1 MISPAALKGLS
12 HADSILSMAALKTR
26 KKCYPARF
34 MPFSGKIGQKIKKVF
49 LFLVEFLTEK
59 KALGKLRKNE
69 NLSCCLKAVSI
80 SVIREKHEN
89 I

>member
-1 MISPAALKGLS
+1 
-12 HADSILSMAALKTR
+12 
-26 KKCYPARF
+26 

-49 LFLVEFLTEK
+49 FFLGEFLTEK
-59 KALGKLRKNE
+59 KALKKLRENE
-69 NLSCCLKAVSI
+69 DLSCYLKALSI